1 MYFKIFK
8 YYTNII
14 LVINI
19 NEMYTTDWQ
28 KWYKE
33 DLVMFEYE
41 PRTQQA
47 FGQVEWCSLQRLNCS
62 YSASVH
68 HDYSLAYML

>member
-1 MYFKIFK
+1 
-8 YYTNII
+8 
-14 LVINI
+14 
-19 NEMYTTDWQ
+19 MYTTDWQ

-47 FGQVEWCSLQRLNCS
+47 FGQVEWCSLQRLNCA